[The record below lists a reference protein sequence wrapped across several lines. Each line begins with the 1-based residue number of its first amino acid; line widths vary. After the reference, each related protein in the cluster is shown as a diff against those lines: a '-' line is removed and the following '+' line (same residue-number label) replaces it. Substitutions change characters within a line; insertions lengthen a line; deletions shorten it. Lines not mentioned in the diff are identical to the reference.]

1 MKVDEPVPQHPA
13 TIWALIEEKAASTPD
28 VPLLVDDRKR
38 AMSHA
43 EFRDACLRAA
53 AGLQALGVHEGSKVS
68 WQIPTIMESA
78 VLLGAL
84 SRLGAVQNPLVP
96 ILRRRDVGFIVNQT
110 GAEIL
115 IVPGVWRAFD
125 YEAMANDI
133 AAESGC
139 QVLVMGNPALDGDGS
154 LALPMGDPSTLP
166 PPPSSLDPADL
177 PIRWIYYS
185 SGTTGSPK
193 GACHTDATIMNGP
206 NGMITRLDMGPDDR
220 YPMVFPIAHIGG
232 IGVMVFALETGCP
245 LILMETFN
253 MVDSPVWLAEQG
265 ATFLGSTVPFFHAY
279 LDAQRRFGSTPLY
292 PGLRAL
298 LGGGAPKPPDLHY
311 EVQKVLPGCR
321 GILSSWGLTEF
332 PMATYCSSDDT
343 DDQLAH
349 TEGRLVPGVELRV
362 VSFEGVECG
371 PGVEGELR
379 LRGPQQ
385 FRGYL
390 DVSLNTDAIDDQGY
404 FRTGDLGIVGPEG
417 HVRITGRMKDVI
429 IRNAENISARE
440 VEEVIYGCDKV
451 REVAVIGVP
460 DPKTGERCCAVI
472 ELNDPDATLTLAEL
486 ADFCR
491 STGLTTQKIPER
503 LEIITDMPRNA
514 MGKVAKQELRSR
526 FK

>member
-1 MKVDEPVPQHPA
+1 M
-13 TIWALIEEKAASTPD
+13 
-28 VPLLVDDRKR
+28 
-38 AMSHA
+38 
-43 EFRDACLRAA
+43 
-53 AGLQALGVHEGSKVS
+53 
-68 WQIPTIMESA
+68 
-78 VLLGAL
+78 
-84 SRLGAVQNPLVP
+84 
-96 ILRRRDVGFIVNQT
+96 
-110 GAEIL
+110 
-115 IVPGVWRAFD
+115 
-125 YEAMANDI
+125 
-133 AAESGC
+133 
-139 QVLVMGNPALDGDGS
+139 
-154 LALPMGDPSTLP
+154 
-166 PPPSSLDPADL
+166 
-177 PIRWIYYS
+177 
-185 SGTTGSPK
+185 SPK
-193 GACHTDATIMNGP
+193 GACHTDASIMNGP
-206 NGMITRLDMGPDDR
+206 NGMISRLDMGPDDR
-220 YPMVFPIAHIGG
+220 YPMVFPITHIGG

-279 LDAQRRFGSTPLY
+279 MDAQRRFGNTPLY

-503 LEIITDMPRNA
+503 LEIVDDMPRNA